1 MFEEPEYMNETES
14 NGMNESVGKENY
26 SDGNVSWEDDPE
38 YAGYNNVFQAIK
50 RYGHDENFVPEI
62 TDEFCPTDAPA
73 GSAAKVQVL
82 AERVR
87 KGLPLWHPEDRVTYN
102 GLTGA
107 GSRSH
112 D

>member
-1 MFEEPEYMNETES
+1 M
-14 NGMNESVGKENY
+14 
-26 SDGNVSWEDDPE
+26 SDAKNVRR
-38 YAGYNNVFQAIK
+38 NVFDAILET
-50 RYGHDENFVPEI
+50 GHDEDFVPME

-73 GSAAKVQVL
+73 GSPAKLEVL

-87 KGLPLWHPEDRVTYN
+87 KGLPLWHPEDRVDYA

-107 GSRSH
+107 VRPR

>member
-1 MFEEPEYMNETES
+1 MVDKKGIAGFGAKDSEQVAEPKRLDN
-14 NGMNESVGKENY
+14 VGSFDAEPKHKY
-26 SDGNVSWEDDPE
+26 H
-38 YAGYNNVFQAIK
+38 NVFDEIMQT
-50 RYGHDENFVPEI
+50 GHDEDFVPSV

-82 AERVR
+82 ADRVR
-87 KGLPLWHPEDRVTYN
+87 KGLPLWHPEDRVTYL

-107 GSRSH
+107 AFRSR